1 MKCPHCMVEF
11 HDEAVWFPLGSDT
24 DGYWAVLKAECPAPA
39 CKRMVL
45 YLCCGRAITNQHS
58 GFSRLADLKK
68 QILVRPKG
76 STRAPC
82 PPEVKA
88 ASSDIAGDYEE
99 SCLVLADS
107 PKASAALSRRC
118 LQHVLR
124 EKAKTTKK
132 DLFDQIQEVLTSGKL
147 PSHIDESLEA
157 VRVIGNF
164 AAHPTKSQSTGEIV
178 DVEPGEAEWN
188 LEAVEALFDFYYV
201 QPAKAAVRKAAL
213 NLKLVDAGKPK
224 IK

>member
-11 HDEAVWFPLGSDT
+11 HDKPEWQPLGKDK
-24 DGYWAVLKAECPAPA
+24 DGYWAVLQMECPA
-39 CKRMVL
+39 CERMVL
-45 YLCCGRAITNQHS
+45 YLCCGRAVSSPHT
-58 GFSRLADLKK
+58 GFSTLTDVRVRM
-68 QILVRPKG
+68 LVRPKG
-76 STRAPC
+76 SNRPPC
-82 PPEVKA
+82 PPEVKT
-88 ASSDIAGDYEE
+88 ASPDIASDYEE

-132 DLFDQIQEVLTSGKL
+132 DLADQIQEVLNSGKL
-147 PSHIDESLEA
+147 PSHIEESLEA

-164 AAHPTKSQSTGEIV
+164 AAHPTKSKSTGEIV

-201 QPAKAAVRKAAL
+201 QPAKTAARKAAL
-213 NLKLVDAGKPK
+213 NQKLVDAGKPQ